1 MNAFKT
7 IICIV
12 ASVVV
17 VYGILFIGDIN
28 SSHSSKNNNTQ
39 IIEKNVSS
47 EDSSKFDEDTFSPLK
62 GEGEDEE
69 GEFISVGTGT
79 VKLKNIKADYSTSS
93 TLSIK
98 K

>member
-17 VYGILFIGDIN
+17 VYGILFIGDNN
-28 SSHSSKNNNTQ
+28 SSHSLKNNNTQ
-39 IIEKNVSS
+39 IIEKNVSL
-47 EDSSKFDEDTFSPLK
+47 EDSSNFEEDSLSPSK
-62 GEGEDEE
+62 GEEED

-79 VKLKNIKADYSTSS
+79 VKLKNIKTDYSTSS
-93 TLSIK
+93 TLTIK

>member
-17 VYGILFIGDIN
+17 VYGILFIGDNN
-28 SSHSSKNNNTQ
+28 SSHLSKNNNTQ

-47 EDSSKFDEDTFSPLK
+47 EDSSNFEEDSLSPSK
-62 GEGEDEE
+62 EEE

-79 VKLKNIKADYSTSS
+79 VKLKNIKTDYSTSS